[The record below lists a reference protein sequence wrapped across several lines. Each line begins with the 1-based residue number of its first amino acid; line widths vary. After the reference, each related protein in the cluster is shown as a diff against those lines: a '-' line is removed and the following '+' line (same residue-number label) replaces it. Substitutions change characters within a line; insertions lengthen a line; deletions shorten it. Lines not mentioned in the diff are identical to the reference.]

1 MISPHTAMLGQAE
14 EPAYS
19 IDQIFAREIAGAIEL
34 LVASEIPEGWAGEQC
49 WIDLRIRRWEAI
61 ATFYRRLTDFLGGTA
76 QALQITAEEEPLIGE
91 VMVCIES
98 LLQKES
104 AETTATVE
112 STATVIGILGGL
124 IALSVAVGLV

>member
-1 MISPHTAMLGQAE
+1 MIFPHTTMLGQPE
-14 EPAYS
+14 DPLYS
-19 IDQIFAREIAGAIEL
+19 LDQIFAREIAGAIEL

-61 ATFYRRLTDFLGGTA
+61 AAFYGRLTDFLGGTA
-76 QALQITAEEEPLIGE
+76 QALQITGDEELLIGE

>member
-1 MISPHTAMLGQAE
+1 MIFPHPTMLGQVE